1 MTTHWIN
8 LALRSFV
15 TFDWKSL
22 ANRGKWG
29 GFRSAA
35 TRSSTGSTYFTT
47 AVQLAAVSETRTIV
61 FLRNSK
67 DVHVLF
73 LDISP
78 LHRSIV
84 LVMRAL
90 PETLLH
96 DRLVTLSM
104 ATWPQPM
111 YATNSPS
118 PARHSLL
125 DSGCQARLAMQHRLL
140 SGRLARRNFLTPAQP

>member
-8 LALRSFV
+8 RALRSFV
-15 TFDWKSL
+15 TYDWKSL

>member
-8 LALRSFV
+8 RALRSFV
-15 TFDWKSL
+15 TYDWKSL
-22 ANRGKWG
+22 ANRGKWS

-47 AVQLAAVSETRTIV
+47 AVQLPAVSETRTIV

-140 SGRLARRNFLTPAQP
+140 SGRLAIRNFLTPAQP

>member
-8 LALRSFV
+8 RALRSFV
-15 TFDWKSL
+15 TYDWKSL

-78 LHRSIV
+78 LHRSI
-84 LVMRAL
+84 VMRAL

>member
-47 AVQLAAVSETRTIV
+47 AVQMAAVSETRTIV

>member
-1 MTTHWIN
+1 MTAHWIN
-8 LALRSFV
+8 RALLFFA
-15 TFDWKSL
+15 TYDWKSL
-22 ANRGKWG
+22 ANRGKWS
-29 GFRSAA
+29 GFRSAT

-47 AVQLAAVSETRTIV
+47 AVQMAAVSETRTIV

-104 ATWPQPM
+104 AT
-111 YATNSPS
+111 
-118 PARHSLL
+118 
-125 DSGCQARLAMQHRLL
+125 
-140 SGRLARRNFLTPAQP
+140 

>member
-22 ANRGKWG
+22 ANRGKWS

>member
-84 LVMRAL
+84 MRAL

>member
-8 LALRSFV
+8 RALRSFV
-15 TFDWKSL
+15 TYDWKSL
-22 ANRGKWG
+22 ANRGKWS

-84 LVMRAL
+84 MRAL

-104 ATWPQPM
+104 ATWPQP
-111 YATNSPS
+111 TRRT
-118 PARHSLL
+118 ARHPP
-125 DSGCQARLAMQHRLL
+125 G
-140 SGRLARRNFLTPAQP
+140 TPCSTRDVKHDLQCNIVFFRAA